1 MKTLGNDSPSPNLD
15 LSNSTPPS
23 RPLAGS
29 SKTPI
34 VAVHQETH
42 NPFVSHVNN
51 NTGNYHH
58 QISGTPN
65 ERFNLA
71 AFRSTGL
78 GLHGFHFSNNFGYR
92 DHSSG
97 GGGGGNYIENLSNSE
112 TLNLSQD
119 NYRKSDNNSP
129 VNLYLGES
137 NSNSSRDGHIDEYYY
152 NQNIRNNKEFVNS
165 NNNSNNNE
173 NNIISRENS
182 PLNRTIQN
190 SDSPD
195 LHNNRS
201 SPVESNNSYPSQKSE
216 EPENSSVEH
225 FSRKTLEVNV
235 RNNHNIGSE
244 MLEHKFP
251 ISFLG
256 QPLAALHS
264 MTEMKNNSQSTQI
277 SHSAP
282 NPHGIDTILSRP
294 PPVTS
299 SAINALAGGKS
310 LYIKYIFR
318 NFHATCNILIF

>member
-1 MKTLGNDSPSPNLD
+1 MKYLGKDSPSPNLD
-15 LSNSTPPS
+15 SSNSTPQS
-23 RPLAGS
+23 RHSTGPLKS
-29 SKTPI
+29 PT

-42 NPFVSHVNN
+42 HPFTSHVN
-51 NTGNYHH
+51 NTGNYHNL
-58 QISGTPN
+58 ISGTPN

-92 DHSSG
+92 DHIQTG
-97 GGGGGNYIENLSNSE
+97 GGGGGNYTENLSNSE

-137 NSNSSRDGHIDEYYY
+137 NSNSSRDGNLDEYYY
-152 NQNIRNNKEFVNS
+152 NQNTRNNKEFINS
-165 NNNSNNNE
+165 GNNNE
-173 NNIISRENS
+173 NNLISRENS
-182 PLNRTIQN
+182 PIIRTLQN

-216 EPENSSVEH
+216 EPDNNSTEQ
-225 FSRKTLEVNV
+225 FSRKTLENSV
-235 RNNHNIGSE
+235 RNSHNIGSE

-264 MTEMKNNSQSTQI
+264 MTEMKNNSQSLSTQI

-310 LYIKYIFR
+310 SF
-318 NFHATCNILIF
+318 